1 MKSTRY
7 LSVVG
12 FILSVL
18 APLSANA
25 WELYEYRMRDGS
37 VLYTDQVS
45 TRGRFVEVLQEPPPD
60 ARRIEAERVAKLKHE
75 AARAGRIAS
84 LRMAKLSRVE
94 AEIRHATRALEAAR
108 AALKSGLEP
117 LPGERLG
124 TVGGHSRLSDA
135 YWSRVHKL
143 RQALKDARERL
154 DDAYVA
160 RAALQ

>member
-7 LSVVG
+7 LG
-12 FILSVL
+12 ILALTLPVL
-18 APLSANA
+18 APVSAHA
-25 WELYEYRMRDGS
+25 WELYKYRMPDGS
-37 VLYTDQVS
+37 VLYTDEVS

-60 ARRIEAERVAKLKHE
+60 AKRIEAERVAKLKRE
-75 AARAGRIAS
+75 VARAGRIAS
-84 LRMAKLSRVE
+84 LRMAKLSGVD

-135 YWSRVHKL
+135 YWSRVRGL
-143 RQALKDARERL
+143 RQALKDARKRL
-154 DDAYVA
+154 DDDYIA
-160 RAALQ
+160 RGALQ